1 MRSYMNRCVK
11 CEAGRA
17 GTCPWTSRFPAPEA
31 DSVSSPEPSK
41 ETHEDRALTL
51 HEKAGAPCKDQIT
64 LDDFIDQVDE
74 FIHGAILPAS
84 TDELLE
90 TLTYFEH
97 SLSRLRRLTRNFK
110 PVFNDSILAAVEHVL
125 AHIDFAFLK
134 KKLDIEVLIH
144 GIHPDY
150 NRDLMLDRRGFPQTL
165 VKQYRKRARP
175 YKDPDAPAETQA
187 ADPIAIS
194 AAELPPELTE
204 PDWRWQRPPQLQS
217 TPKQRQI
224 APAPPKPASYLPD
237 DIVRRT
243 LRLNPRSFL
252 LQFLQTL
259 FDEQTIVRLVN
270 EYRIGVTK
278 DLSAIFYQIDE
289 SGHCRAGKII
299 RYNPKTGHRI
309 KDASVPVD

>member
-11 CEAGRA
+11 CEGGRA

-31 DSVSSPEPSK
+31 DCVSSPEPSK

-97 SLSRLRRLTRNFK
+97 FLSRLRRLTRNFK

-150 NRDLMLDRRGFPQTL
+150 NRDLMLDRCGFPQTL

-194 AAELPPELTE
+194 AAELPPELSSPQAMVIWHKAQE
-204 PDWRWQRPPQLQS
+204 LGLVDNHYHFLGKQKNELANFAGSFSMKLFKEIRWAPFEAWHPYDNYIKTYSAYSQL
-217 TPKQRQI
+217 
-224 APAPPKPASYLPD
+224 PPKKETETMKK
-237 DIVRRT
+237 IK
-243 LRLNPRSFL
+243 
-252 LQFLQTL
+252 TL
-259 FDEQTIVRLVN
+259 FQ
-270 EYRIGVTK
+270 
-278 DLSAIFYQIDE
+278 
-289 SGHCRAGKII
+289 
-299 RYNPKTGHRI
+299 
-309 KDASVPVD
+309 